1 MALVILDAPEV
12 GRREA
17 LRRTISDFPWLPLVP
32 AALVLGAS
40 LTALALALR
49 ANRRMTVMED
59 ARAGEA
65 AHEAL
70 HRQSLETIGP

>member
-1 MALVILDAPEV
+1 MALVIMDAPEI

-17 LRRTISDFPWLPLVP
+17 LRRTVSRLPWLPLVP

-59 ARAGEA
+59 ALAGDA

-70 HRQSLETIGP
+70 HRQSLETISP

>member
-1 MALVILDAPEV
+1 MALVILDAPEI
-12 GRREA
+12 GRRDA
-17 LRRTISDFPWLPLVP
+17 LRRTISRLPWLPLVP

-49 ANRRMTVMED
+49 ANRRVAVLED
-59 ARAGEA
+59 ARAGET

-70 HRQSLETIGP
+70 HRQSLEAISP